1 MVMLVAYM
9 MFFVLQIV
17 LLVLSV
23 RKGTKKLWVSLYCV
37 ECISMFIAFCLGVY
51 YNVYPGPNFEGF
63 FETLISF
70 GAVFMYG
77 LILLT
82 SVFIVK
88 RKDIL

>member
-1 MVMLVAYM
+1 MVILVTYM

-23 RKGTKKLWVSLYCV
+23 RRGTKKLWVSLFCI
-37 ECISMFIAFCLGVY
+37 ESISMFIAFCLGVY

-70 GAVFMYG
+70 GAFFVYG
-77 LILLT
+77 LILLI

-88 RKDIL
+88 RRGK